1 MNPDS
6 LYNLNQSKLEINPA
20 IPEGKFLVQFDG
32 MCILCSQTVRFL
44 LNADRKNKFLFQA
57 LQNSVADQNSETIIL
72 TNHRG
77 LQYTYFDSVLKIG
90 IELGG
95 IYKSI
100 AIFRLLP
107 KSWRKSIYQWVAR
120 NRFRWFGRRQSCY
133 LPTEAER
140 KKFI

>member
-1 MNPDS
+1 MKSNSNNPDQ
-6 LYNLNQSKLEINPA
+6 NNQKIDSIL
-20 IPEGKFLVQFDG
+20 PEGKILVQFDG
-32 MCILCSQTVRFL
+32 MCILCSRTVRFL
-44 LNADRKNKFLFQA
+44 LNADRKNKLLFQA
-57 LQNSVADQNSETIIL
+57 LQNSPEDQNSETIIV

-77 LQYTYFDSVLKIG
+77 LQYTYFDAALKIG
-90 IELGG
+90 YELGG

-140 KKFI
+140 EKFI